1 MSVKIHPTAIIDDG
15 VTLGAGTQVWHW
27 THICE
32 NAVLGKN
39 CTLGQNV
46 YVGPGV
52 QIGNGVKIQNN
63 VSIYSGV
70 FLEDDVFC
78 GPSVVFTN
86 VKNPRSEINQKHN
99 FLKTMVKRGA
109 TVGANAT
116 IVCGVELG
124 SYCFIGAG
132 SLVSKNVAPHSLVFG
147 VPARHVQWVDKH
159 GQSTVHN
166 PTDV

>member
-1 MSVKIHPTAIIDDG
+1 M
-15 VTLGAGTQVWHW
+15 
-27 THICE
+27 
-32 NAVLGKN
+32 
-39 CTLGQNV
+39 
-46 YVGPGV
+46 
-52 QIGNGVKIQNN
+52 
-63 VSIYSGV
+63 
-70 FLEDDVFC
+70 EDDVFC

-132 SLVSKNVAPHSLVFG
+132 SLVSKCCTALVSFG

-159 GQSTVHN
+159 MDRVQFTTPLMSKIKPLKASSVKE
-166 PTDV
+166 PTTKKVRTALLKVVLLRLI

>member
-1 MSVKIHPTAIIDDG
+1 MH
-15 VTLGAGTQVWHW
+15 
-27 THICE
+27 
-32 NAVLGKN
+32 
-39 CTLGQNV
+39 
-46 YVGPGV
+46 VGPGV

-109 TVGANAT
+109 TVGVMPQSCVALNSVP
-116 IVCGVELG
+116 IVSSEQVRWFPC
-124 SYCFIGAG
+124 CTA
-132 SLVSKNVAPHSLVFG
+132 LVSFWRSSVI
-147 VPARHVQWVDKH
+147 QWVTNMDRVR
-159 GQSTVHN
+159 SI
-166 PTDV
+166 TDV